1 VYGGRLRF
9 PFRQQRQDRRGA
21 AAQDH
26 RPAMHRKARMVH
38 RERAD
43 MRRAMMQLGRQFRG
57 GRLRWL
63 GMTPANTLRLALL
76 AKLPTSAIRK
86 PGATSIS
93 E

>member
-1 VYGGRLRF
+1 
-9 PFRQQRQDRRGA
+9 
-21 AAQDH
+21 
-26 RPAMHRKARMVH
+26 MVH
-38 RERAD
+38 RKRAV
-43 MRRAMMQLGRQFRG
+43 MRRAMTPLELQFRE